1 MKERRIKQI
10 IGAAGILLCLFAGG
24 CGCGKKETDP
34 AEEKVLEITITPVVT
49 PTPQPSEINPDAVT
63 TNGDITMINSY
74 LEQKDSSTAGDS
86 QEESSQN
93 NNSQNDDN
101 QDENSEEQ

>member
-10 IGAAGILLCLFAGG
+10 IGTAGLLLCLFAGG

-63 TNGDITMINSY
+63 TNGDITMVNSY
-74 LEQKDSSTAGDS
+74 LEQKGSS
-86 QEESSQN
+86 
-93 NNSQNDDN
+93 SQNDDN
-101 QDENSEEQ
+101 QDENSEE